1 MAHQAWDTLSSPS
14 DQAHDWRWQLRH
26 AITTVEQLGRF
37 ISLSREE
44 RDAADHAQRQ
54 GLPLLLTPY
63 MASLMDPGRADCP
76 IRRQLV
82 PSIFEARVVEG
93 DRKDPLGED
102 DHLVA
107 PHLIRRYPDRALLL
121 VTKGCAV
128 HCRFCTRTR
137 VVRQGRGAIPL
148 RQLDPALSWL
158 RSHPEVR
165 EVILSG
171 GDPLLLSDRRIGR
184 LLEAVRSVPHIEI
197 VRIGTRVPGVLP
209 MRVDEGLVDAL
220 RPWQPIWIMVH
231 FNHPRELTSEARSA
245 LSKLVDGGFPVMCQ
259 TVLLRGINDDPAVLE
274 ELFRGLVRER
284 VRPYYL
290 LHADVVEGT
299 GHLRTALSRSV
310 EIHAALQGRLSGIAL
325 PKLVVDTP
333 GGRGKVVVGPEVIVS
348 RGAGRTT
355 LRTFRGE
362 EAEVVDPPEGKTG
375 DGLVPGPTRA

>member
-1 MAHQAWDTLSSPS
+1 MACQAWDTSSSPA
-14 DQAHDWRWQLRH
+14 DHAHDWRWQLRH
-26 AITTVEQLGRF
+26 AITTVEQLDRLV
-37 ISLSREE
+37 SLSREE
-44 RDAADHAQRQ
+44 RAAADRAQHR

-63 MASLMDPGRADCP
+63 VASLMDPARKDCP

-82 PSIFEARVVEG
+82 PSILEGRAVEG
-93 DRKDPLGED
+93 DREDPLGEQ
-102 DHLVA
+102 DHEVA

-158 RSHPEVR
+158 RSHPDVR

-209 MRVDEGLVDAL
+209 MRVDEALVDAL

-274 ELFRGLVRER
+274 ELFRGLVRDR

-310 EIHAALQGRLSGIAL
+310 EIHASLQGRLSGIAL

-333 GGRGKVVVGPEVIVS
+333 GGRGKVVVGPDVIVS

-355 LRTFRGE
+355 LRTFRGD
-362 EAEVVDPPEGKTG
+362 EAEVVDPPEVKTG
-375 DGLVPGPTRA
+375 DGLAPGATRA